1 MKVAGEC
8 STRLI
13 SGRGTSSSSKMGEM
27 AAASGAEL
35 LKKKK
40 ILNGSTAV
48 WIFINKAK
56 GIHKG
61 RQKRQINLWG
71 RARKD

>member
-1 MKVAGEC
+1 MEGE
-8 STRLI
+8 LL
-13 SGRGTSSSSKMGEM
+13 
-27 AAASGAEL
+27 AAARWGRWQQLQVQSC

>member
-1 MKVAGEC
+1 
-8 STRLI
+8 
-13 SGRGTSSSSKMGEM
+13 MGEM